1 MSRLILASGSPRRVQ
16 LLREASFDP
25 EVVLP
30 EVTELSC
37 DFLTPS
43 ELTRLNARLKAAT
56 VAAHFPDSVV
66 LGADTVVAL
75 GLEVFGK
82 PQDLDD
88 VHRMLQ
94 KLVGKTHE
102 VITGIAM
109 IETNAA
115 RLTLRAVSS
124 TVTFRCLTTRK
135 IEKYLKAVNPLDKA
149 GSYAAQES
157 ANAIIERMIVISPML
172 LACRWNLFTPFCVPP
187 AFVHSKKH
195 SREPIPRS
203 REARRQAFKKLNTED
218 ADTPMR
224 LHPR

>member
-43 ELTRLNARLKAAT
+43 ELTRFNARLKAAT

-88 VHRMLQ
+88 AHRMLQ

-124 TVTFRCLTTRK
+124 TVTFRCLTTRE

-157 ANAIIERMIVISPML
+157 ANAIIERIDGSFTNVVGLPMELVHPL
-172 LACRWNLFTPFCVPP
+172 LRSAGIRPFQE
-187 AFVHSKKH
+187 AFQGADSKKPGGREDKH
-195 SREPIPRS
+195 SRS
-203 REARRQAFKKLNTED
+203 
-218 ADTPMR
+218 
-224 LHPR
+224 